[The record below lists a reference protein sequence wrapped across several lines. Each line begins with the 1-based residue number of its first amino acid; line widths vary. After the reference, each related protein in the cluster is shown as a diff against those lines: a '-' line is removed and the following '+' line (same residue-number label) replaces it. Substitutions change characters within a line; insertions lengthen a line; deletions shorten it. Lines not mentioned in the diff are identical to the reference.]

1 MSGSL
6 LTQRRF
12 APFFWTQALGAFNDN
27 LFKNV
32 LLLLLTFVAVPRH
45 GWDTGLLN
53 NLAAGLFILPFL
65 LFSAWGGSLA
75 DRHDKQHLIRRLK
88 LLELVTMSVAALA
101 VWFEQFALLLALLF
115 MMGTQSALFG
125 PVKYAILPQHLAST
139 ELVRGNAWV
148 NLGTFLA
155 ILFGTLLAGL
165 LASLDG
171 VWARGSIAAT
181 LVGIALAGYL
191 VCLKVPLAP
200 SSAPGRVSWRP
211 VTASVQILRDSWR
224 HPRLFRGLIGI
235 SLFWFLGASY
245 LTQLPAWVRDVV
257 HGDETAVS
265 ALLAAF
271 ALGVGGG
278 ALLCARLSAGRLE
291 MGLVPLGALLIGVA
305 GFDLALQ
312 PAILGEQLGLGA
324 LAASFGFWRMML
336 DLALIGVG
344 GGLYIVPLYTLIQ
357 LESRDDH
364 RSRMIA
370 ANNLLNSF
378 FMILAAL
385 FGIVMLT
392 VVDLS
397 LHVFFAALAIIAL
410 VAGVVILA
418 SNPRAVLRLTIFALM
433 HVLYRLRFSGR
444 AYIPAQG
451 AALVV
456 CNHIS
461 FMDALVLGGACPRPL
476 RFLMDRPIYES
487 PWLNW
492 FFRIAGAIPVDS
504 DRRDPGGVR
513 RALDEVSIAL
523 RNGEVVML
531 FPEGRLTK
539 DGDIGRFRRGIDI
552 ILSRDAVPVVP
563 AALAGLWGSWTSN
576 YDGPAL
582 GKPPR
587 RFRARVALVF
597 GAPVTAEQASSSLLE
612 AKVRELKGDAEA
624 QLHGRHSAVDHY
636 RLDG

>member
-1 MSGSL
+1 MSSSL
-6 LTQRRF
+6 LAQRRF

-27 LFKNV
+27 LFKNI
-32 LLLLLTFVAVPRH
+32 LLLLLTFVAVPRY

-75 DRHDKQHLIRRLK
+75 DRHDKQRLIRGLK
-88 LLELVTMSVAALA
+88 LLELATMCVAALA

-125 PVKYAILPQHLAST
+125 PVKYALLPQHLPTT

-148 NLGTFLA
+148 NLGTFLS
-155 ILFGTLLAGL
+155 ILLGTLLAGL

-171 VWARGSIAAT
+171 AWSRGTIAGA
-181 LVGIALAGYL
+181 LVGIAVLGFLASLG
-191 VCLKVPLAP
+191 VPAAP
-200 SSAPGRVSWRP
+200 SSAPGRVNWRP
-211 VTASVQILRDSWR
+211 VTASIQILRDGWR
-224 HPRLFRGLIGI
+224 HPRLFRGLVGI

-257 HGDETAVS
+257 HGGEAAVS

-271 ALGVGGG
+271 AVGVGSG

-291 MGLVPLGALLIGVA
+291 MGLVPLGALLIGLA
-305 GFDLALQ
+305 GLDLAWQ
-312 PAILGEQLGLGA
+312 PAIDGDRLELEA
-324 LAASFGFWRMML
+324 LVATFGFWRMML

-344 GGLYIVPLYTLIQ
+344 GGLYIVPLYTLVQ

-364 RSRMIA
+364 RARMIA
-370 ANNLLNSF
+370 ANNLLNSL
-378 FMILAAL
+378 FMIVAAL
-385 FGIVMLT
+385 FGIVVLT
-392 VVDLS
+392 VIGAS
-397 LHVFFAALAIIAL
+397 LHTFFACLALIALAAGAGILIA
-410 VAGVVILA
+410 I
-418 SNPRAVLRLTIFALM
+418 PRAVLRLSIFALM

-444 AYIPAQG
+444 SHIPAKG

-456 CNHIS
+456 CNHVS
-461 FMDALVLGGACPRPL
+461 FMDALILGGACPRPM

-504 DRRDPGGVR
+504 ERRDPGGVR
-513 RALDEVSIAL
+513 RALDQVSVAL

-531 FPEGRLTK
+531 FPEGRLTR
-539 DGDIGRFRRGIDI
+539 DGRMNRFRRGIDI

-576 YDGPAL
+576 CDGPAL
-582 GKPPR
+582 SKPPR
-587 RFRARVALVF
+587 RFRARVALAF
-597 GAPVTAEQASSSLLE
+597 GAPVAAGQADSASLE
-612 AKVRELKGDAEA
+612 ARVRELKADAE
-624 QLHGRHSAVDHY
+624 R
-636 RLDG
+636 RLLRRTMPEGSRATTD

>member
-6 LTQRRF
+6 LTKRRF

-65 LFSAWGGSLA
+65 LFSAWGGSMA
-75 DRHDKQHLIRRLK
+75 DRHDKQSLIRRLK
-88 LLELVTMSVAALA
+88 LLELATMTVAALA

-125 PVKYAILPQHLAST
+125 PVKYAILPQHLATT
-139 ELVRGNAWV
+139 ELVQGNAWV

-171 VWARGSIAAT
+171 AMARGTIAAT
-181 LVGIALAGYL
+181 LVGIAFAGYL
-191 VCLKVPLAP
+191 VSLKVPLAP

-224 HPRLFRGLIGI
+224 HPRLFRGLVGI

-245 LTQLPAWVRDVV
+245 LTQLPAWVRDIV
-257 HGDETAVS
+257 HGGETAVS

-312 PAILGEQLGLGA
+312 PAIVGEQLGLGELTA
-324 LAASFGFWRMML
+324 MFGFWRMML

-344 GGLYIVPLYTLIQ
+344 GGLYIVPLYTLVQ
-357 LESRDDH
+357 LESRDDN
-364 RSRMIA
+364 RARMIA

-385 FGIVMLT
+385 FGIVMLS

-397 LHVFFAALAIIAL
+397 LHVFFAALAAIAL
-410 VAGVVILA
+410 IAGATILA
-418 SNPRAVLRLTIFALM
+418 FNPRAVLRLTIFALM

-444 AYIPAQG
+444 AYIPTQG
-451 AALVV
+451 PALVV
-456 CNHIS
+456 CNHVS
-461 FMDALVLGGACPRPL
+461 FMDALIMGGACPRPM

-487 PWLNW
+487 PWMNW

-513 RALDEVSIAL
+513 RALDKVSMAL

-539 DGDIGRFRRGIDI
+539 DGDINRFRRGIDI

-576 YDGPAL
+576 CGGPAL

-597 GAPVTAEQASSSLLE
+597 GAPVPADQASSAILE
-612 AKVRELKGDAEA
+612 SKVRELKVAAEE
-624 QLHGRHSAVDHY
+624 QLLGRLG
-636 RLDG
+636 R

>member
-27 LFKNV
+27 LFKNI
-32 LLLLLTFVAVPRH
+32 LLLLLTFVAVPRY

-125 PVKYAILPQHLAST
+125 PVKYAILPQHLPTT

-155 ILFGTLLAGL
+155 ILFGTLLAGV
-165 LASLDG
+165 LAALEG
-171 VWARGSIAAT
+171 AWARGSIAAA
-181 LVGIALAGYL
+181 LVSIALLGYL
-191 VCLKVPLAP
+191 VSLKVPTAP
-200 SSAPGRVSWRP
+200 SSAPGRVNWRP
-211 VTASVQILRDSWR
+211 VTASIQILRDSWR

-257 HGDETAVS
+257 HGGETAVS

-312 PAILGEQLGLGA
+312 PAIAGDQIPLIE
-324 LAASFGFWRMML
+324 LAQSLSFWRMML
-336 DLALIGVG
+336 DLALIGAG
-344 GGLYIVPLYTLIQ
+344 GGLYIVPLYTLVQ
-357 LESRDDH
+357 LESRDDN
-364 RSRMIA
+364 RARMIA
-370 ANNLLNSF
+370 ANNLLNSL
-378 FMILAAL
+378 FMIVAAL

-392 VVDLS
+392 MIAVS

-410 VAGVVILA
+410 IAGAGILA
-418 SNPRAVLRLTIFALM
+418 SSPRAVLRLIIFALM
-433 HVLYRLRFSGR
+433 HVLYRLRFAGR
-444 AYIPAQG
+444 AHIPTKG
-451 AALVV
+451 PALVV
-456 CNHIS
+456 CNHVS
-461 FMDALVLGGACPRPL
+461 FMDALILGGACPRPM
-476 RFLMDRPIYES
+476 RFLMDQPIYES

-513 RALDEVSIAL
+513 RALDKVSMAL

-539 DGDIGRFRRGIDI
+539 DGHVHRFRRGIDI

-576 YDGPAL
+576 CGGPAL

-587 RFRARVALVF
+587 RFRARVVLAF
-597 GAPVTAEQASSSLLE
+597 GTPVTAEQADSATLE
-612 AKVRELKGDAEA
+612 ARVRELKRDAEQQLLGRSA
-624 QLHGRHSAVDHY
+624 QERY
-636 RLDG
+636 QLDD

>member
-32 LLLLLTFVAVPRH
+32 LLLLLTFVAVPRY

-88 LLELVTMSVAALA
+88 LLELATMTVAALA

-125 PVKYAILPQHLAST
+125 PVKYAILPQHLATT

-171 VWARGSIAAT
+171 ALARGSIAAT

-211 VTASVQILRDSWR
+211 ITASVQILRDSWR

-245 LTQLPAWVRDVV
+245 LTQLPAWVRDIV
-257 HGDETAVS
+257 HGGETAVS

-291 MGLVPLGALLIGVA
+291 VGLVPLGALLIGVA

-312 PAILGEQLGLGA
+312 PAIVGEQLGLGA
-324 LAASFGFWRMML
+324 LAMSFGFWRMML
-336 DLALIGVG
+336 DLALIGAG
-344 GGLYIVPLYTLIQ
+344 GGLYIVPLYTLVQ

-364 RSRMIA
+364 RARMIA

-385 FGIVMLT
+385 FGIVLLS
-392 VVDLS
+392 VFDLS
-397 LHVFFAALAIIAL
+397 LHVFFAALAVIAL
-410 VAGVVILA
+410 VAGAAILA
-418 SNPRAVLRLTIFALM
+418 LNPRAVLRLIIFALM

-444 AYIPAQG
+444 AYLPAQG

-456 CNHIS
+456 CNHVS
-461 FMDALVLGGACPRPL
+461 FMDALIMGGACPRPM

-513 RALDEVSIAL
+513 RALDKVSMAL

-539 DGDIGRFRRGIDI
+539 NGDINRFRRGIDI
-552 ILSRDAVPVVP
+552 ILSRDSVPVVP

-576 YDGPAL
+576 YGGPAL

-597 GAPVTAEQASSSLLE
+597 GAPVPAEQASSVILE
-612 AKVRELKGDAEA
+612 SRVRELKGVAEE
-624 QLHGRHSAVDHY
+624 QLRRRPGQNHSRVD
-636 RLDG
+636 G